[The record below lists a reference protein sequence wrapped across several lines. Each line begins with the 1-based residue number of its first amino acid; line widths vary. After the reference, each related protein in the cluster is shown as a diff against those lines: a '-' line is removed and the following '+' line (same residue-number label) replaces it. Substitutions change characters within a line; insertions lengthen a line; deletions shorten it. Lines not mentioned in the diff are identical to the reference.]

1 MEGDRRFE
9 FFPHTA
15 DAKFRAYGK
24 SLGEA
29 FANAALALFEIM
41 TDTSAV
47 KPAMKKKLRAKAE
60 RPETLLYDFLE
71 SLVILIDTDN
81 FLLHDVERIEIKKKG
96 GMLSLH
102 AVAVGDDAAEYSV
115 GTAIK
120 AITYNDML
128 VEEKDGKVMVQVVP
142 DL

>member
-1 MEGDRRFE
+1 
-9 FFPHTA
+9 
-15 DAKFRAYGK
+15 
-24 SLGEA
+24 
-29 FANAALALFEIM
+29 
-41 TDTSAV
+41 
-47 KPAMKKKLRAKAE
+47 
-60 RPETLLYDFLE
+60 
-71 SLVILIDTDN
+71 LVILIDTDN